1 MRRIFS
7 ILIALWGCLLATGA
21 DTKIT
26 VLSDIHVMAPELIV
40 NDGKAWQDFLAA
52 KRTMLDYSTQ
62 LFDEQVERLVAERPD
77 IVLITGDLTKD
88 GETASHRLVVSQL
101 DRLRTAGIKVLVIPG
116 DHDLGMPSALI
127 YDGDK
132 TSKAETANSNQF
144 AELYNMYGYGADS
157 ERDPNSLSYC
167 AEPVSGLVIVG
178 IACDDHGR
186 LGSSTLSWVCQRVEK
201 ARAEGKQ
208 VLAMMHFLLFPHIAN
223 IEKKN
228 DNVVEGYETVRDKL
242 IEAGIKVVLTGHF
255 HILEMAK
262 DYHTDMSAEVYE
274 IVTPSTAAY
283 PCAYRQLT
291 LNSDMTQLKVDTKYI
306 TSLKGVSDF
315 QSMAKDRLV
324 DGTTRLFMKEEAD
337 NETAANLAAKGFVVH
352 AAGGEDE
359 SGESKTYLAFYEV
372 TSFLLKLTGV
382 LDDKLSEAG
391 MTWDMVDDTVRS
403 MLKDISGYGKGKREN
418 RTDDFSLTIDLPKTT
433 PSGITSVEADSEQGT
448 YYNLQGIRV
457 TAPSTKGLYI
467 QNGRLKPV
475 R

>member
-1 MRRIFS
+1 
-7 ILIALWGCLLATGA
+7 
-21 DTKIT
+21 
-26 VLSDIHVMAPELIV
+26 
-40 NDGKAWQDFLAA
+40 
-52 KRTMLDYSTQ
+52 
-62 LFDEQVERLVAERPD
+62 
-77 IVLITGDLTKD
+77 
-88 GETASHRLVVSQL
+88 
-101 DRLRTAGIKVLVIPG
+101 
-116 DHDLGMPSALI
+116 
-127 YDGDK
+127 
-132 TSKAETANSNQF
+132 
-144 AELYNMYGYGADS
+144 
-157 ERDPNSLSYC
+157 
-167 AEPVSGLVIVG
+167 
-178 IACDDHGR
+178 
-186 LGSSTLSWVCQRVEK
+186 
-201 ARAEGKQ
+201 
-208 VLAMMHFLLFPHIAN
+208 MMHFLLFPHITN

-228 DNVVEGYETVRDKL
+228 DYVVEGYETVRDKL

-403 MLKDISGYGKGKREN
+403 MLKDISGYGKGKRED
-418 RTDDFSLTIDLPKTT
+418 RTDDFSLTIDLPKTA